1 MQVISF
7 LEDLGIDKETI
18 GRIICRCPEIF
29 ATSIEKTLKR
39 KLEFLTSIGV
49 SGAHIPRVIKKYPE
63 LFVSDVDRTLLPRY
77 DSYLNTLALVSLI
90 YSFMKRITNYY
101 VMIFYKV
108 M

>member
-39 KLEFLTSIGV
+39 KLEFLTSMGV

-77 DSYLNTLALVSLI
+77 DSNLNTH
-90 YSFMKRITNYY
+90 
-101 VMIFYKV
+101 
-108 M
+108 